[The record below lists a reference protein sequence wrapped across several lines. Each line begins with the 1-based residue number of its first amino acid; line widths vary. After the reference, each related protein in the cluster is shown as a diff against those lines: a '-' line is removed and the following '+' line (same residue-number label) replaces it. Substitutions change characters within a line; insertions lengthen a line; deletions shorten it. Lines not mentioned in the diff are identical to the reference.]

1 MFWINHPFTQNSFNY
16 LPTPFLKLQVICEI
30 MWARVAQISAIFQ
43 WTTDEDII
51 LEVRDEMAV
60 LLLELQQ
67 DFQYAAVL
75 LDGLLCA

>member
-1 MFWINHPFTQNSFNY
+1 MFWINHPFTQNSFNC
-16 LPTPFLKLQVICEI
+16 LSAPFLKLQVICEI

-43 WTTDEDII
+43 WTTDEDTI
-51 LEVRDEMAV
+51 LEVRDEIPV

>member
-1 MFWINHPFTQNSFNY
+1 
-16 LPTPFLKLQVICEI
+16 